1 MKRVFAL
8 MLTAALLLGASAA
21 AEKRKVEPLL
31 LPMPLYNQHDYAE
44 PVFTWNER
52 DVTVEESGCGAACV
66 AMVVGYF
73 EPDDA
78 PEPDDVMSLAGK
90 LGLYRGDGLGRDA
103 LRLDE
108 YGVEGCWRKMDARAI
123 ENTLRKG
130 TPIVEY
136 VGAGYFTE
144 NGHYVVL
151 RGITEDGK
159 LLVADPNSEEKTTQ
173 KTYRFATIIQLKENE
188 TSKALSSQFRLS
200 LTAPFLTYRKLHKT
214 ADVSKILTF
223 CRHRRREGRDQ
234 PACVKNQFIRNFC
247 RTCAICC
254 VSAC

>member
-1 MKRVFAL
+1 MKGVFAL

-44 PVFTWNER
+44 PVFTWHER

-73 EPDDA
+73 EPDDS
-78 PEPDDVMSLAGK
+78 PEPDDVMSLAGE

-103 LRLDE
+103 LRLLLDE
-108 YGVEGCWRKMDARAI
+108 YGVEGRWRKMDAQAI

-130 TPIVEY
+130 YPIVEY

-173 KTYRFATIIQLKENE
+173 KTYRFATMIQQGKGDYPFMICEKEDVPVE
-188 TSKALSSQFRLS
+188 TAQKESAQRSVK
-200 LTAPFLTYRKLHKT
+200 RK
-214 ADVSKILTF
+214 
-223 CRHRRREGRDQ
+223 
-234 PACVKNQFIRNFC
+234 
-247 RTCAICC
+247 
-254 VSAC
+254 

>member
-103 LRLDE
+103 LRLLLDE
-108 YGVEGCWRKMDARAI
+108 YGVEGRWHKMDARAI

-130 TPIVEY
+130 SPDCRIRR
-136 VGAGYFTE
+136 
-144 NGHYVVL
+144 
-151 RGITEDGK
+151 RGIFYGKRALRRPSRHHRGWETAGRRPQQRGKDDAEDVSLRRDDSAGK
-159 LLVADPNSEEKTTQ
+159 
-173 KTYRFATIIQLKENE
+173 RG
-188 TSKALSSQFRLS
+188 LS
-200 LTAPFLTYRKLHKT
+200 LYDLRK
-214 ADVSKILTF
+214 
-223 CRHRRREGRDQ
+223 RG
-234 PACVKNQFIRNFC
+234 
-247 RTCAICC
+247 CARGDGTKRKRPKKR
-254 VSAC
+254 